1 MSESSAKPGKV
12 PPETDLHE
20 VDGVPVYARKDAR
33 GRPTKID
40 AIAQDERKIRDIA
53 DRLQRLGYG
62 VMRQRNP
69 RAGKVFFTLKATWAG
84 TGEPSVDP
92 FRTS

>member
-1 MSESSAKPGKV
+1 MSESSAKPGTSQ
-12 PPETDLHE
+12 PETNLHD
-20 VDGVPVYARKDAR
+20 VDGVRVYARKDTQ

-40 AIAQDERKIRDIA
+40 AIDQDERKIRDIA
-53 DRLQRLGYG
+53 DRLHRRGYG

-84 TGEPSVDP
+84 AGGPPEDP
-92 FRTS
+92 FNGT